1 LVKVNENMKVL
12 VTGANGLI
20 GNLVFGSLLRR
31 PEKFDV
37 VGLDIN
43 PVHSAR
49 IHPEDVTTIPKDRFL
64 QVDLADREALDAAVK
79 KMDAVVHMAA
89 DAGGGSWESLL
100 KNNLIGAYHLFE
112 ACRVAQVQ
120 RVVFASTVMV
130 NAGTFRQEPY
140 IAIMDGRFP
149 DLPDP
154 LPHITHESPPR
165 PTGIYASTKLWG
177 EALAYQYSFLHGISC
192 LCLRIGWVVAENR
205 PRPNYG
211 RSVWC
216 SHRDICQLVQKSLE
230 APLSLRFDIFYGFS
244 NNRYQIANLD
254 HASEVLGYNPQDS
267 ADDYD

>member
-1 LVKVNENMKVL
+1 LEKVNENMKVL

-20 GNLVFGSLLRR
+20 GNLVVGSLLRQ

-37 VGLDIN
+37 VGLDIS
-43 PVHSAR
+43 PSHSAR
-49 IHPEDVTTIPKDRFL
+49 IRPEDVTTIPKDRFL
-64 QVDLADREALDAAVK
+64 QVDLADRDALDAAVTNV
-79 KMDAVVHMAA
+79 DAVVHMAA
-89 DAGGGSWESLL
+89 DAGGGPWESLL

-112 ACRVAQVQ
+112 ACRIAQVQ
-120 RVVFASTVMV
+120 RVVYASTVMV

-140 IAIMDGRFP
+140 KAIMDGRFK

-192 LCLRIGWVVAENR
+192 ICLRIGWVVAENR

-211 RSVWC
+211 HSVWC
-216 SHRDICQLVQKSLE
+216 SHRDICQLVQKCLE
-230 APLSLRFDIFYGFS
+230 VPLSLRFDIFYGFS

-254 HASEVLGYNPQDS
+254 HAYEVLGYNPQDS